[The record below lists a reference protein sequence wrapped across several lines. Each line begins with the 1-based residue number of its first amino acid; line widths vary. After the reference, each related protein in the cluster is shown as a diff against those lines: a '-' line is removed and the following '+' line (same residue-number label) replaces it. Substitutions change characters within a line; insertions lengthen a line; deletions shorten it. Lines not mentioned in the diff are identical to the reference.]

1 MRYKTFTRLLIK
13 LMGIYFLLGGLISL
27 TAALIYLAIVLPE
40 YGLYSGQTMIA
51 YPVSW
56 GVSSLVS
63 IGIGFFMLFA
73 SDWLVGKLI
82 PSNRPYCPNCG
93 YELTGNTSQY
103 CPECGVDV
111 QSLGLTQP
119 EHQPSARAY

>member
-13 LMGIYFLLGGLISL
+13 LMGIYFLLGGLVSLAASVVFLLIVVGEYSSYGGIS
-27 TAALIYLAIVLPE
+27 
-40 YGLYSGQTMIA
+40 MIA
-51 YPVSW
+51 YPASW

-63 IGIGFFMLFA
+63 IALGLFLLLA
-73 SDWLVGKLI
+73 SNWIVDRLI

-93 YELTGNTSQY
+93 YELTGNTREQ

-111 QSLGLTQP
+111 QGMGLAAS
-119 EHQPSARAY
+119 E

>member
-13 LMGIYFLLGGLISL
+13 LMGIYFLLGGVVSL
-27 TAALIYLAIVLPE
+27 VAAVIYLVMMLGE
-40 YGLYSGQTMIA
+40 YSSYGGLSMIA

-56 GVSSLVS
+56 GVSSLFSV
-63 IGIGFFMLFA
+63 GIGFFLLLA
-73 SDWLVGKLI
+73 SNWIVGLLI

-93 YELTGNTSQY
+93 YELTGSMRPQ

-111 QSLGLTQP
+111 QGMGLGAS
-119 EHQPSARAY
+119 E